1 MGSGMTVAIV
11 LDPAYLELEQLAE
24 QMPIWAVD
32 SALHRGVA
40 ERLWLT
46 RGMADAFQG
55 ITLFKVSEER
65 DAEVNCANIIGEVDL
80 HHGIYSSGSR
90 IATLKVIGAR
100 PSTNLLEELSTYGF
114 VNFEPTLDGFVARV
128 D

>member
-1 MGSGMTVAIV
+1 MTVAIV

-32 SALHRGVA
+32 SALNRGVA

-46 RGMADAFQG
+46 QGVADAFQG
-55 ITLFKVSEER
+55 ITLFKVSDER

-80 HHGIYSSGSR
+80 QHGVYSSGST
-90 IATLKVIGAR
+90 IATLKVIGTK
-100 PSTNLLEELSTYGF
+100 PSNKLREELRAYGF
-114 VNFEPTLDGFVARV
+114 EDFEPTLDGFMAHAE
-128 D
+128 

>member
-1 MGSGMTVAIV
+1 MTVAIV
-11 LDPAYLELEQLAE
+11 LDPAYLELERLAE

-55 ITLFKVSEER
+55 ITLFKVSDER

-80 HHGIYSSGSR
+80 HHGIYPSGSR
-90 IATLKVIGAR
+90 VATLKVIGTK
-100 PSTNLLEELSTYGF
+100 PSNRLLEELGAYGF
-114 VNFEPTLDGFVARV
+114 VKFEPTIDGFVASAE
-128 D
+128 

>member
-1 MGSGMTVAIV
+1 MTVAIV
-11 LDPAYLELEQLAE
+11 LDPAYSELERLAE

-40 ERLWLT
+40 ERLWQK

-55 ITLFKVSEER
+55 ITLFKVLDER

-90 IATLKVIGAR
+90 VASLKVIGATQ
-100 PSTNLLEELSTYGF
+100 SNKLLEALGASGF
-114 VNFEPTLDGFVARV
+114 VRFETTPDGFLAHAE
-128 D
+128 